1 MSPQANPGGVSS
13 HAGVAPL
20 IAIVGR
26 PNVGKSTR
34 FNRLVRSRRAIT
46 HPTPGVTRD
55 IVEEKVT
62 LGERR
67 VFIADTGGLTREGDS
82 LIHLVAQRSLG
93 ILARADL
100 ILFVVDV
107 TDLTPED
114 QEFVQELMPH
124 RKKVILA
131 ANKVDTENREALLA
145 DCYALG
151 FDTVLPVSAEH
162 GRGIDELEQ
171 AMVQALP
178 EPQRGDAGESDDG
191 VPATGG
197 SPPEPDIPRVAILGQ
212 PNTGKSTLLN
222 ALLGEDRVLVSEIPG
237 TTWDR
242 VSSLVNWKG
251 RDLVMVDTAGIRRKS
266 RVSDDLEYYSV
277 HRSIQSMEESDVVLL
292 MIDAEKG
299 LAGQD
304 KKIAALAVDRGRAVV
319 LVLNKWDLL
328 PQLPNTFQ
336 AVKDRID
343 YLFPILHFAPVVA
356 ISAQTGENLDKL
368 MNVIF
373 TLHRSLRKRVD
384 TGPLNRAFGRWIE
397 KYPPPMGRGGRIKL
411 RYITQVSANP
421 IVFVVFANRRGL
433 TEEYVSYLKN
443 QIRKDIGFG
452 DIPIR
457 IDVRTREVEPRG

>member
-1 MSPQANPGGVSS
+1 M
-13 HAGVAPL
+13 
-20 IAIVGR
+20 
-26 PNVGKSTR
+26 
-34 FNRLVRSRRAIT
+34 
-46 HPTPGVTRD
+46 
-55 IVEEKVT
+55 
-62 LGERR
+62 
-67 VFIADTGGLTREGDS
+67 
-82 LIHLVAQRSLG
+82 
-93 ILARADL
+93 
-100 ILFVVDV
+100 
-107 TDLTPED
+107 
-114 QEFVQELMPH
+114 
-124 RKKVILA
+124 
-131 ANKVDTENREALLA
+131 
-145 DCYALG
+145 
-151 FDTVLPVSAEH
+151 
-162 GRGIDELEQ
+162 
-171 AMVQALP
+171 
-178 EPQRGDAGESDDG
+178 
-191 VPATGG
+191 
-197 SPPEPDIPRVAILGQ
+197 
-212 PNTGKSTLLN
+212 
-222 ALLGEDRVLVSEIPG
+222 VSEIPG
-237 TTWDR
+237 TTRDR